1 MGFDAFFF
9 ARLDYQEKEVRLGD
23 RTMEW
28 VWRPMYET
36 LGESVQILAHA
47 FYNMYYTPDGFD
59 FDTLSND
66 SPFIDDETLETY
78 NAP

>member
-1 MGFDAFFF
+1 
-9 ARLDYQEKEVRLGD
+9 
-23 RTMEW
+23 MEW

-66 SPFIDDETLETY
+66 SPFIDDETLDTY